1 MKKSIEN
8 KKIVVSISLDPEL
21 LEIVNEIISNRSK
34 FLENCIISEL
44 CKNKEIKIELKNKH
58 IIL

>member
-1 MKKSIEN
+1 MKTNKEN

-21 LEIVNEIISNRSK
+21 LDVINNTISNRSK
-34 FLENCIISEL
+34 FLENCVISEL
-44 CKNKEIKIELKNKH
+44 CKNDEIKSQLKKKY